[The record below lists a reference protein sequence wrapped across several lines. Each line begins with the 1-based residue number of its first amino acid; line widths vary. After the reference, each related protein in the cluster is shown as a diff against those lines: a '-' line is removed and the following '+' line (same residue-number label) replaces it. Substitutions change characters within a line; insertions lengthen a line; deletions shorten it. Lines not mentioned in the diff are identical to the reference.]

1 MPGID
6 KKYAKANIFFA
17 FAYFFFAFAEF
28 YIAFNS
34 CLNRQSN

>member
-1 MPGID
+1 MHGRD

-17 FAYFFFAFAEF
+17 FAYYFFAFAEF
-28 YIAFNS
+28 YIAFKS